1 MLFDFV
7 LIQLTFSTFF
17 MMINETTREVNM
29 NLVFC
34 IAGMC
39 GAGKS
44 VVSDFFIRHGFQ
56 YVRFGQITMD
66 ELKKRNLPINEEN
79 ERRIREELRETYG
92 MGAFALLNIEKI
104 ESLLH
109 NGHVVADG
117 LYSFAEYK
125 ILKEKMGDH
134 CKVIAVYAPP
144 SIRYARLAERKLEA
158 GDTAG
163 KNRPLSYEE
172 SKSRDYREIEKSD
185 KGGPIAMADYTIMNT
200 RDLPYL
206 YSQLEEILHE

>member
-1 MLFDFV
+1 MN
-7 LIQLTFSTFF
+7 QLY
-17 MMINETTREVNM
+17 
-29 NLVFC
+29 C

-44 VVSDFFIRHGFQ
+44 VVSDFFIRQGFQ
-56 YVRFGQITMD
+56 YLRFGQITMD

-79 ERRIREELRETYG
+79 ERSVREELRATYG

-104 ESLLH
+104 ELLLK
-109 NGHVVADG
+109 NSHVVADG

-125 ILKEKMGDH
+125 ILKEKMGNL
-134 CKVIAVYAPP
+134 CKVVAVYAPP
-144 SIRYARLAERKLEA
+144 SIRYARLAERKLDP

-163 KNRPLSYEE
+163 RNRPLSPEE
-172 SKSRDYREIEKSD
+172 SQSRDYREIEKSD
-185 KGGPIAMADYTIMNT
+185 KGGPIAMADYTIINT
-200 RDLPYL
+200 RDLSYL

>member
-1 MLFDFV
+1 MN
-7 LIQLTFSTFF
+7 QL
-17 MMINETTREVNM
+17 
-29 NLVFC
+29 FC

-44 VVSDFFIRHGFQ
+44 VVSDYFIRHGFE
-56 YVRFGQITMD
+56 YLRFGQITID
-66 ELKKRNLPINEEN
+66 ELQKRNLPINEEN
-79 ERRIREELRETYG
+79 ERLVREELRAHYG

-104 ESLLH
+104 ELLLK
-109 NGHVVADG
+109 NSHVVADG

-125 ILKEKMGDH
+125 ILKEKMGSL

-144 SIRYARLAERKLEA
+144 TIRYARLAERKLDPD
-158 GDTAG
+158 DTAG
-163 KNRPLSYEE
+163 RNRPLSPEE

-185 KGGPIAMADYTIMNT
+185 KGGPIAMADYTVLNT